1 MVYEVVRSEMVWR
14 STCGLDVYGE
24 DVMEEALTQLQAID
38 ASGQMTAIYAESTAI
53 GFGANMQDPLL
64 AEGIIV
70 MPDSERGGHLGCMG
84 TTRIGKTRLVESFVE
99 QDIRKGF
106 SVAVVDPKGDID
118 LFSKIIQVASEC
130 GRLHD
135 VMLLSPVFPDLSV
148 ALDPL
153 ADYYME
159 DELVHHVIAGI
170 ETGPTPFYKDVAREV
185 TQVIV
190 AGLIRLIRSQGGG
203 VNINFMDVKQR
214 VGFADLDQFK
224 EALRA
229 IPGTEDICD
238 SIEKICHG
246 PGMADHF
253 AKVAGSLRTM
263 LQALT
268 FGNIGRVFGKAR
280 QNEFIRRLQE
290 GQSVI
295 LVVQLGV
302 LLTGDTGKIVA
313 RVFVSMIQTLV
324 GRLCASGLKL
334 SPPLCLHMD
343 EGHNVL
349 YRGVQELFN
358 KCSAANVWIN
368 FYTQSNAQMEEAVG
382 SEVTRSIIDNLNTWI
397 YMKVNH
403 PETCQYVEDSSPLV
417 ERQDAVVSAAG
428 SVTIRYVDERLVLRH
443 RVMDLSKRWFYMRSQ
458 GQWFKGRTLESSV
471 SYCTVQFPGANTAR
485 S

>member
-1 MVYEVVRSEMVWR
+1 M
-14 STCGLDVYGE
+14 D
-24 DVMEEALTQLQAID
+24 DALTRLREID
-38 ASGQMTAIYAESTAI
+38 VARQMTPMYPGSTAI
-53 GFGANMQDPLL
+53 GFGANMQDPPLT
-64 AEGIIV
+64 EGIIV

-99 QDIRKGF
+99 QDIRKGM
-106 SVAVVDPKGDID
+106 SVVVVDPKGDLE
-118 LFSKIIQVASEC
+118 LFSKIVQVAAEC
-130 GRLHD
+130 GRLGD

-159 DELVHHVIAGI
+159 DELIHHVIAGI
-170 ETGPTPFYKDVAREV
+170 ESKEVFFKNIAREV

-203 VNINFMDVKQR
+203 VNINFADVKHR
-214 VGFADLDQFK
+214 LGYADLEHFK

-229 IPGTEDICD
+229 IPGTEEICE

-246 PGMADHF
+246 PGIADHF
-253 AKVAGSLRTM
+253 AKVSSSLRTM
-263 LQALT
+263 LSALT
-268 FGNIGRVFGKAR
+268 FGNVGQVFGKAR
-280 QNEFIRRLQE
+280 HNEFIRRLQE

-295 LVVQLGV
+295 LVVHVAV

-324 GRLCASGLKL
+324 GRLCASGLRL
-334 SPPLCLHMD
+334 VPPLCLHID

-382 SEVTRSIIDNLNTWI
+382 PEVTRSIIDNLNTWI

-403 PETCQYVEDSSPLV
+403 PDTCQYVEDSSPLV
-417 ERQDAVVSAAG
+417 QRVDPVVSAAG

-443 RVMDLSKRWFYMRSQ
+443 RVMDLPQRWFYMRSQ
-458 GQWFKGRTLESSV
+458 GHWFKGKTLESSV
-471 SYCTVQFPGANTAR
+471 SYCTVRFPGANTAR
-485 S
+485 

>member
-1 MVYEVVRSEMVWR
+1 M
-14 STCGLDVYGE
+14 D
-24 DVMEEALTQLQAID
+24 EALSRLREID
-38 ASGQMTAIYAESTAI
+38 DAGEMSPLYVGSTAI
-53 GFGANMQDPLL
+53 GFGADMRDPRLE
-64 AEGIIV
+64 EGIIV

-99 QDIRKGF
+99 QDIRKGY

-118 LFSKIIQVASEC
+118 LFSKVIQVASEC
-130 GRLHD
+130 GRLGD

-148 ALDPL
+148 SLDPL

-159 DELVHHVIAGI
+159 DELVHHVTAGI
-170 ETGPTPFYKDVAREV
+170 ESGPTPFFKDIAREV

-203 VNINFMDVKQR
+203 VNINFMDVRQR
-214 VGFADLDQFK
+214 VGFTDLEQLK

-238 SIEKICHG
+238 AIEKICHG
-246 PGMADHF
+246 PGMAEHF
-253 AKVAGSLRTM
+253 AKVASSLRTM

-290 GQSVI
+290 GKSVI
-295 LVVQLGV
+295 LVVHLGV

-313 RVFVSMIQTLV
+313 RVFVSMIQSLV

-334 SPPLCLHMD
+334 TPPLCLHMD

-368 FYTQSNAQMEEAVG
+368 FYTQSNAQIEEAVG
-382 SEVTRSIIDNLNTWI
+382 PDVTRSIIDNLNTWI

-403 PETCQYVEDSSPLV
+403 PDTCQYVEDSSPLV
-417 ERQDAVVSAAG
+417 VREDAVVSAAG

-443 RVMDLSKRWFYMRSQ
+443 RVMDLPKRWFYMRSQ
-458 GQWFKGRTLESSV
+458 GHWFKGKTLESSM
-471 SYCTVQFPGANTAR
+471 SYCTVRFPGATSVR
-485 S
+485 

>member
-1 MVYEVVRSEMVWR
+1 MSD
-14 STCGLDVYGE
+14 SLQ
-24 DVMEEALTQLQAID
+24 QLQEID
-38 ASGQMTAIYAESTAI
+38 RTGGMSPLYADVTGI
-53 GFGANMQDPLL
+53 GYGANMLDPVLT
-64 AEGIIV
+64 EGIIY
-70 MPDSERGGHLGCMG
+70 MPDSERGGHFGCMG
-84 TTRIGKTRLVESFVE
+84 TTRIGKTRVVESFVE

-106 SVAVVDPKGDID
+106 SVAVIDPKGDIE
-118 LFSKIIQVASEC
+118 LFSKITQVASEC
-130 GRLHD
+130 GRLGD
-135 VMLLSPVFPDLSV
+135 VMLLSPVFPDQSV
-148 ALDPL
+148 SLDPL

-170 ETGPTPFYKDVAREV
+170 ETGPTPFFKDIAREV

-214 VGFADLDQFK
+214 VGYADLEQLK

-229 IPGTEDICD
+229 IPGTEDICE

-280 QNEFIRRLQE
+280 QNEFIRRLQD
-290 GQSVI
+290 GQTVI

-324 GRLCASGLKL
+324 GRLCASGLRL

-382 SEVTRSIIDNLNTWI
+382 REVTRSIIDNLNTWM

-403 PETCQYVEDSSPLV
+403 AETCQYVEDSSPLV
-417 ERQDAVVSAAG
+417 EKQDPVVSAAG
-428 SVTIRYVDERLVLRH
+428 AVTIRYVDERLVLRH
-443 RVMDLSKRWFYMRSQ
+443 RVSELEHRWFYLRSK
-458 GQWFKGRTLESSV
+458 GQWYKGKTLESSV
-471 SYCTVQFPGANTAR
+471 SYCTVKFPRAIKGGGTG
-485 S
+485 

>member
-1 MVYEVVRSEMVWR
+1 MVESLR
-14 STCGLDVYGE
+14 
-24 DVMEEALTQLQAID
+24 QLQEID
-38 ASGQMTAIYAESTAI
+38 RTGRMTPIYAEVTAI
-53 GFGANMQDPLL
+53 GYGANMQDPLL

-84 TTRIGKTRLVESFVE
+84 TTRIGKTRVLESFVE

-106 SVAVVDPKGDID
+106 SVAVVDPKGDIE
-118 LFSKIIQVASEC
+118 LFSKITQVAAEC
-130 GRLHD
+130 GRLDD

-170 ETGPTPFYKDVAREV
+170 EGKDPFYKNIAREV

-203 VNINFMDVKQR
+203 MNINFMDIKQR
-214 VGFADLDQFK
+214 AGFSDLEQFK

-229 IPGTEDICD
+229 IPGTEDVCD

-253 AKVAGSLRTM
+253 SKVASSLRTM

-280 QNEFIRRLQE
+280 QNEFIRRLQD

-295 LVVQLGV
+295 LVVHLGV
-302 LLTGDTGKIVA
+302 LLTGETGKIIA

-324 GRLCASGLKL
+324 GRLCASGLRL

-368 FYTQSNAQMEEAVG
+368 FYTQSIAQIEEAVG
-382 SEVTRSIIDNLNTWI
+382 PEVTRAIIDNLNTWI

-403 PETCQYVEDSSPLV
+403 PDTCQYVEDSSPLV

-443 RVMDLSKRWFYMRSQ
+443 RVMDLPKRWFYMRSQ
-458 GQWFKGRTLESSV
+458 GHWLKGKTLESSLA
-471 SYCTVQFPGANTAR
+471 YCTVQFPGATTVR
-485 S
+485 D